1 MRFVKG
7 TGVPDTGP
15 ISPQVGRV
23 VLMKAHLPRILA
35 TALAGTVI
43 LSPAAATASA
53 RPVTPKT
60 DLSGLAEMVDR
71 IVPEQLAKDRIPG
84 AAVVVVS
91 GGRTVLAKGYGV
103 ADVAT
108 RRPVDPRRTG
118 FFTGS
123 LAKLFTATAALQ
135 LVDDGKLDL
144 RADVNRYLTTFKIK
158 DSFPGRPVTLEHL
171 LTYTA
176 GFDDDI
182 VGLAEAD
189 PEDVGSL
196 ADSLADRQP
205 RRVRPPG
212 MRVAYDN
219 YGMALAGH
227 LVESASGQP
236 FAQYVEQH
244 VLKPLGMNATSLAVP
259 HAAALDADLAGAYR
273 PSADGYATVKGQ
285 YGPWAPTGT
294 GPVSTPADMGRFM
307 LAQLGDDPRVGENVA
322 RRLQE
327 QHYAQDPRIPGMG
340 YAFEQRSRNGH
351 RIVYKDGEV
360 PGHQNVMALL
370 PEQDIGV
377 YVVFNGDGVGRV
389 AGWNGQSLVN
399 RIIDEYLPA
408 KSASARTVSGGDTT
422 RYAGTYRSTRTSR
435 TSLMKVS
442 TLFATPSVQ
451 ANADGTL
458 TTTGLSPDPEK
469 TTQHWVPIGP
479 GLFQERDGQAK
490 IAFDD
495 EGTLSSSMNPS
506 EALEKLAWS
515 DEPMP
520 HMVLSGLSA
529 LVFVLAFLALPI
541 TALVRALRGRSRAGA
556 RPHPAGAR
564 AARLLAWI
572 TAALVTVFVGG
583 IATTMSDPNVVMEL
597 TALYAPPLAVLPIV
611 ATAGLVLSVLVA
623 GCAVAAWAKGWWG
636 RPGRLCYTAVALA
649 GVAFFKIAMTY
660 NLLALPFPTN

>member
-1 MRFVKG
+1 
-7 TGVPDTGP
+7 
-15 ISPQVGRV
+15 
-23 VLMKAHLPRILA
+23 MKAHLTRIVA
-35 TALAGTVI
+35 TALAGAVI
-43 LSPAAATASA
+43 LTAGQATASA
-53 RPVTPKT
+53 SPVTPMT
-60 DLSGLAEMVDR
+60 DLPGLAEMVDR
-71 IVPEQLAKDRIPG
+71 IVPEQLAKERIPG

-158 DSFPGRPVTLEHL
+158 NTFPGRPVALEHL

-189 PEDVGSL
+189 AEDVGSL
-196 ADSLADRQP
+196 RDSLAGRQP

-212 MRVAYDN
+212 TRVAYDN

-227 LVESASGQP
+227 LVEAASGQP
-236 FAQYVEQH
+236 YAEYVEQH
-244 VLKPLGMNATSLAVP
+244 VLEPLGMNATSLAVP
-259 HAAALDADLAGAYR
+259 HAAALDAALAGAYR
-273 PSADGYATVKGQ
+273 PSAEGYATVKGQ

-307 LAQLGDDPRVGENVA
+307 LAHLSDDPRMGENVA
-322 RRLQE
+322 RRLRE

-351 RIVYKDGEV
+351 RLVYKDGEV
-360 PGHQNVMALL
+360 PGHHNVMALL
-370 PEQDIGV
+370 PEQDLGI
-377 YVVFNGDGVGRV
+377 YVVYNGDGVGQV
-389 AGWNGQSLVN
+389 AGWSGQSLVN
-399 RIIDEYLPA
+399 QIIDQYFPLLPA
-408 KSASARTVSGGDTT
+408 GTPAVSGGDMT

-442 TLFATPSVQ
+442 ALFATPSVQ
-451 ANADGTL
+451 ANTDGTL
-458 TTTGLSPDPEK
+458 TTTGLSPDPER

-515 DEPMP
+515 EEPML
-520 HMVLSGLSA
+520 HMVLLGSSA
-529 LVFVLAFLALPI
+529 LVFVLAFLTLPI
-541 TALVRALRGRSRAGA
+541 TALVRVLRGRSRPGA
-556 RPHPAGAR
+556 RPQPAGAR
-564 AARLLAWI
+564 VARLMAWI

-583 IATTMSDPNVVMEL
+583 IAMTMSDPNVVIEL
-597 TALYAPPLAVLPIV
+597 TTLYAPRLAVLPIV

-623 GCAVAAWAKGWWG
+623 CCAVAAWVKGWWG
-636 RPGRLCYTAVALA
+636 RPGRLCYTALALA
-649 GVAFFKIAMTY
+649 GVMFFKMAMTY

>member
-1 MRFVKG
+1 
-7 TGVPDTGP
+7 
-15 ISPQVGRV
+15 
-23 VLMKAHLPRILA
+23 MKVHLIRIWA
-35 TALAGTVI
+35 TVLAGAVI
-43 LSPAAATASA
+43 LTASPATASA
-53 RPVTPKT
+53 RPVTPET
-60 DLSGLAEMVDR
+60 DLPGLAEMVDR
-71 IVPEQLAKDRIPG
+71 IVSGQLAESRIPG

-135 LVDDGKLDL
+135 LVDAGKLDL
-144 RADVNRYLTTFKIK
+144 RADVNKYLTAFKIE
-158 DSFPGRPVTLEHL
+158 DSYPGRPVTLEHL

-176 GFDDDI
+176 GFDDNV

-189 PEDVGSL
+189 PKDVGSL
-196 ADSLADRQP
+196 AGSLADRQP

-212 MRVAYDN
+212 TRVAYDN
-219 YGMALAGH
+219 YGLALAGH
-227 LVESASGQP
+227 LVEAASGQS
-236 FAQYVEQH
+236 FAKYVEQH

-259 HAAALDADLAGAYR
+259 HAATLDAHLAGAYR
-273 PSADGYATVKGQ
+273 PSEDGYAAVKGQ
-285 YGPWAPTGT
+285 YGPWAPAGT

-307 LAQLGDDPRVGENVA
+307 LAQLSGDPRLGKNVV

-340 YAFEQRSRNGH
+340 YTFEQRSHNGH

-360 PGHQNVMALL
+360 TGHHNVMGLL
-370 PEQDIGV
+370 PEQDLGI
-377 YVVFNGDGVGRV
+377 YVVYNGDGVGGQ
-389 AGWNGQSLVN
+389 AGWNGQSLVK
-399 RIIDEYLPA
+399 RIIDRYLPA
-408 KSASARTVSGGDTT
+408 KSASAKAVSGGDVT

-442 TLFATPSVQ
+442 SLFATMGVQ

-469 TTQHWVPIGP
+469 TTQHWTPIGQ

-495 EGTLSSSMNPS
+495 EGTLSTSMNPS
-506 EALEKLAWS
+506 EALEKLAWA

-520 HMVLSGLSA
+520 HTILLGLSA
-529 LVFVLAFLALPI
+529 LVFVLAFLALPVS
-541 TALVRALRGRSRAGA
+541 TLVRVLRRRSRAGA
-556 RPHPAGAR
+556 RSQPAGAR

-583 IATTMSDPNVVMEL
+583 IAMTMSDPNVVTEL
-597 TALYAPPLAVLPIV
+597 TVLYAPRLAALPIV

-623 GCAVAAWAKGWWG
+623 GYAVAAWVKGWWG
-636 RPGRLCYTAVALA
+636 RPGRLGYTALALA
-649 GVAFFKIAMTY
+649 GVVFFKIAMTY